1 MLEKIKETELMVE
14 AMPKKKNNKQTSKK
28 KRLAGFLSM
37 RRRLRL

>member
-1 MLEKIKETELMVE
+1 
-14 AMPKKKNNKQTSKK
+14 MPKQEKNKKAPKK